1 MMITTIQ
8 PICGVQLGF
17 ELTEAEVDDQEIGYV
32 LIDLLILRIQIA
44 WYK

>member
-1 MMITTIQ
+1 MITTIQ

-17 ELTEAEVDDQEIGYV
+17 ELTEAEIDEHEIGYV

-44 WYK
+44 WYKN